1 MEGLT
6 LTSAVIALALVLV
19 VLVAQILASAFG
31 AVDPGAAF

>member
-6 LTSAVIALALVLV
+6 LTSAAVALALVV
-19 VLVAQILASAFG
+19 IVIVAQIIAAAFG